1 MLHTNDSETADAEP
15 QRLRPS
21 AIVVVAV
28 FRGPHMQLGC
38 QHHRHLNYGVVFSR
52 NSHANATL
60 QVGRG
65 WWMELALS
73 AAVSRVHCGKL
84 ASERLLDRKKVVNY
98 FYLVVVIVVAR
109 HMLFLFG
116 HESAKFQRSMH
127 PAAVAIWRR
136 SLHIFRGNACLGVT
150 SLKALHF
157 LRQQLCRLTVIFVEG
172 KFIFSLHA
180 QASTPTLHEC
190 MAQ

>member
-28 FRGPHMQLGC
+28 FRGLHMQLGC

-98 FYLVVVIVVAR
+98 FYLVVVASHVVPFRTWVSEVPTIHASGGGCHLATLSSYFPR
-109 HMLFLFG
+109 KRLLGCDIAKSPSFSSSATLSSNCNFRWGQVYFLIAC
-116 HESAKFQRSMH
+116 SSIYTYVAWMH
-127 PAAVAIWRR
+127 GAI
-136 SLHIFRGNACLGVT
+136 I
-150 SLKALHF
+150 
-157 LRQQLCRLTVIFVEG
+157 
-172 KFIFSLHA
+172 
-180 QASTPTLHEC
+180 
-190 MAQ
+190 